1 MKTEINNQ
9 INADNITYPCLLVY
23 GKSFALA
30 TSPSQGMYHDSIGM
44 NWVLETTS
52 CTWTDCGWVPAQ
64 PGTTI
69 TITA

>member
-1 MKTEINNQ
+1 MKTEINPTNT
-9 INADNITYPCLLVY
+9 DNITYPCLLVY
-23 GKSFALA
+23 GDSFALA